1 MDKSQINEQWLDKNF
16 FKKDINQI
24 GLNFISQFCGYYGI
38 SIHAQKL
45 ATGLQ
50 SIFVMSKY
58 NYSKGEDDLYN
69 RPVLET
75 VNTLKFINDKLIF
88 KQISPQ
94 PLENMNYALSNRYN
108 NTLCNSNN
116 NLIFWYPDSYYRP
129 NKNKTIGYYIFE
141 YDIIPT
147 SYIEFI
153 NKLDGIVTASKW
165 GKQVLIDNG
174 IKIPIGISQV
184 GYNNRLTDVV
194 SYAIST
200 IRNSDSKYRFLH
212 FGKAERRKSTEKL
225 IRAFNEEFK
234 NDPNI
239 ELVLS
244 IWNHH
249 IPNFNPYTYIKNLNL
264 KYGIDNIV
272 ILPDK
277 INNYTKNFLLKK
289 CDCAIY
295 PSCAEGIGLPI
306 VEAIE
311 YELPIITCYNTGI
324 TEYINKDENMALLID
339 NLEEKPVYDPYFF
352 PNEGEYGFWL
362 EPSIDEIRKAMNY
375 AYNNQEDMTV
385 KAINANKFLLNNFS
399 WEKSAQSILDF
410 FDEI

>member
-16 FKKDINQI
+16 FKDDTNQV

-38 SIHAQKL
+38 AIHAQKL
-45 ATGLQ
+45 ASGLQ
-50 SIFVMSKY
+50 YIFATSKY
-58 NYSKGEDDLYN
+58 NYSADEGELYN
-69 RPVLET
+69 RPILET
-75 VNTLKFINDKLIF
+75 INTLKFINDKLIF

-94 PLENMNYALSNRYN
+94 PLENITEYITYHYQ
-108 NTLCNSNN
+108 NTLCDSNN

-129 NKNKTIGYYIFE
+129 NKNKTVGYYIFE

-184 GYNNRLTDVV
+184 GYNKVLLFNDND
-194 SYAIST
+194 ISI
-200 IRNSDSKYRFLH
+200 IRHSDSKYRFLH

-249 IPNFNPYTYIKNLNL
+249 IPNFNPYTYIRNLNL

-277 INNYTKNFLLKK
+277 INNYIKHFLLTK

-311 YELPIITCYNTGI
+311 MKLPVITCYNSGI

-362 EPSIDEIRKAMNY
+362 EPSINEIKKAMNY
-375 AYNNQEDMTV
+375 AYGNQTEMV
-385 KAINANKFLLNNFS
+385 IKSNNANNYLSKNFS
-399 WEKSAQSILDF
+399 WIKSAQSILDF